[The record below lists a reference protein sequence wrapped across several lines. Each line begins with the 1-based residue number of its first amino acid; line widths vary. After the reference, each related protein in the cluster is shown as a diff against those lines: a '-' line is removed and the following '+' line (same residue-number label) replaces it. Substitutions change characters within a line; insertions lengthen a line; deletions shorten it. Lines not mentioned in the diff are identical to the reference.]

1 MLAFFAIVLVA
12 PTQQLRSDPPAP
24 TQQMRSDPPAVGA
37 PLSCRTPPP
46 PCRAAAASDQLSART
61 FSPQRGQ
68 GLTLDLRLASVAITW
83 IAAIVAVQTATPS
96 CAVWLADAR
105 AAYPQLAG
113 TASAFGIYAASD
125 ALSQVVTHRGGVDL
139 RRRSGTADSGM
150 GQESRLR
157 GGSAPAM
164 LDVQR
169 LLRSASCSALLSGWL
184 AVHYFRALDSLVRLP
199 GWAAAAP
206 GAAGVLYACLP
217 ALGKV
222 LFDIV
227 VYEPVYDTVYLSLQG
242 LLRGERLAPREL
254 LSAVL
259 AVWRRA
265 PYYWAP
271 ADIINFS
278 LVPTRLRPLYN
289 AVASIPWS
297 MHLSQSANA

>member
-1 MLAFFAIVLVA
+1 MLLFTIILTVAPSDPPA
-12 PTQQLRSDPPAP
+12 PTQQLRSDPPA
-24 TQQMRSDPPAVGA
+24 VA

-46 PCRAAAASDQLSART
+46 PCRAAAASDHLSAKT

-68 GLTLDLRLASVAITW
+68 GLTLDLRLAAVAITW
-83 IAAIVAVQTATPS
+83 IAAIVAVQTTTPS
-96 CAVWLADAR
+96 CMVWLADAR

-139 RRRSGTADSGM
+139 RRRSGAADSGM

-157 GGSAPAM
+157 GGSDSAPAT
-164 LDVQR
+164 LDVR
-169 LLRSASCSALLSGWL
+169 RMLRSASCSALLSGWF

-222 LFDIV
+222 LFDIA
-227 VYEPVYDTVYLSLQG
+227 VYEPVYDAVYLSLQG

-278 LVPTRLRPLYN
+278 LVSTRLRPLYN